1 MSLTVPAG
9 VRDESYSQA
18 IAMVKTNTQ
27 WALAIVGL
35 VALFLVPLC
44 LDDYFNNFIALVCIN
59 MIVVLGLNLLTG
71 YCGQISLGQSAF
83 VAIGAYTAGI
93 LYAKYQVPFP
103 MATFFAVVV
112 SAISGVIVG
121 LPSVRLKGFY
131 LALSTVAFQFIVY
144 WVLFKADALTQG
156 GFGLAIPA
164 VSILWVTFD
173 TRIEVAYLCIISVV
187 VLAYFAKSIARTR
200 TGRAFIAIRDND
212 LAAEVMGIAL
222 TKTKLTA
229 FLISSIYAGFAGA
242 LYALYFR
249 WLMPDLFTLAHSV
262 WYLAMVIVGGMGS
275 LVGSILGTVFI
286 VSLQEATRVW
296 FASLATAFPEVL
308 TVGMGTGVS
317 HMALGLAIVLF
328 LIFEPRGLSH
338 RWETIK
344 STYRLWPFSY

>member
-1 MSLTVPAG
+1 MNLTIPAG
-9 VRDESYSQA
+9 VRDENYSQA
-18 IAMVKTNTQ
+18 IGVVKTKTQWGLAMVGLLVLFILPPFLSDYLNNLL
-27 WALAIVGL
+27 ALI
-35 VALFLVPLC
+35 
-44 LDDYFNNFIALVCIN
+44 CIN

-83 VAIGAYTAGI
+83 VAMGAYTTGI
-93 LYAKYQVPFP
+93 LYATYHFPFVL
-103 MATFFAVVV
+103 AAFLAAIV
-112 SAISGVIVG
+112 SAVSGIIVG

-144 WVLFKADALTQG
+144 WVIFKADALTG
-156 GFGLAIPA
+156 GGYGLAIPA
-164 VSILWVTFD
+164 VKIFGISFD
-173 TRIEVAYLCIISVV
+173 TRGKVAYLSIISVV
-187 VLAYFAKSIARTR
+187 ILSYFAKSLARTK
-200 TGRAFIAIRDND
+200 TGRSFIAIRDND

-229 FLISSIYAGFAGA
+229 FLISSIYAGLAGA

-286 VSLQEATRVW
+286 VCLQEATRVW
-296 FASLATAFPEVL
+296 FANLATAFPKVL
-308 TVGMGTGVS
+308 SVAMGTGIS
-317 HMALGLAIVLF
+317 HSALGLAIALF

-338 RWETIK
+338 RWEMIK

>member
-1 MSLTVPAG
+1 MGLTVPAG
-9 VRDESYSQA
+9 VHDENYRQA
-18 IAMVKTNTQ
+18 IAIVKTKTQ
-27 WALAIVGL
+27 WGLAVVGLIALFCLPLFLDDYLNHL
-35 VALFLVPLC
+35 VAL
-44 LDDYFNNFIALVCIN
+44 ICIN

-93 LYAKYQVPFP
+93 LYAKHGVPFP
-103 MATFFAVVV
+103 LATFFAIIV
-112 SAISGVIVG
+112 SAISGIVVG

-144 WVLFKADALTQG
+144 WVLFKADALTG
-156 GFGLAIPA
+156 GGYGLAIPA
-164 VSILWVTFD
+164 AKFFGITFD
-173 TRIEVAYLCIISVV
+173 TRVEVAYLCITSVV
-187 VLAYFAKSIARTR
+187 ILAYFAKSIARTR
-200 TGRAFIAIRDND
+200 TGRAFIAVRDND
-212 LAAEVMGIAL
+212 LAAEVMGIEL

-229 FLISSIYAGFAGA
+229 FLISSMYAGVAGA

-249 WLMPDLFTLAHSV
+249 WLMPDLFTLVHSV

-286 VSLQEATRVW
+286 VCLQEATRVW
-296 FASLATAFPEVL
+296 FASLATAFPKVL
-308 TVGMGTGVS
+308 SVGMGTGIS
-317 HMALGLAIVLF
+317 HAALGLAIVLF

-338 RWETIK
+338 RWETFK

>member
-1 MSLTVPAG
+1 MNLTVPAG
-9 VRDESYSQA
+9 VRDENYQQA
-18 IAMVKTNTQ
+18 IAIVKTKTQ
-27 WALAIVGL
+27 WGVAIVGL
-35 VALFLVPLC
+35 IALFILPLV
-44 LDDYFNNFIALVCIN
+44 LDDYLNNFLALICIN

-83 VAIGAYTAGI
+83 VAMGSYTAGI
-93 LYAKYQVPFP
+93 CYATFGMPFP
-103 MATFFAVVV
+103 LAVLFAILV
-112 SAISGVIVG
+112 SAFSGIVVG

-131 LALSTVAFQFIVY
+131 LALATVAFQFIVY
-144 WVLFKADALTQG
+144 WLIFKADGLTG
-156 GFGLAIPA
+156 GGYGLALPA
-164 VSILWVTFD
+164 VKIFGITFD
-173 TRIEVAYLCIISVV
+173 TRLEVAYLCILSLI

-222 TKTKLTA
+222 TRTKLAA
-229 FLISSIYAGFAGA
+229 FVISSIYAGIAGA
-242 LYALYFR
+242 LYALHFR
-249 WLMPDLFTLAHSV
+249 WLMPDLFTLNHSV

-286 VSLQEATRVW
+286 VCLQEATRVW
-296 FASLATAFPEVL
+296 FSSLADAFPHIL
-308 TVGMGTGVS
+308 SVGMGTGIS

-338 RWETIK
+338 RWEVVK